1 MNCPV
6 ALVSILLVRN
16 YQVGLESPD
25 MSDSLICEPLSP
37 ERAADIRTA
46 IKTKYRSVSLQP
58 EGHFP
63 YPVGRESALSLGYD
77 AAWID
82 SIREDVTARFVGVG
96 NPFGFRKPHPGEHVL
111 DIGCGCGMDTLIAAS
126 LAGEEGRSIGL
137 DITEEMLG
145 WARSAAA
152 AMGRRNVGFLAGSAD
167 ILPFADAAFDLV
179 ISNGAL
185 NLVPDKAA
193 AFSEIARVL
202 RPGGALAVADL
213 LVMETIPPE
222 VLASKDAWST

>member
-1 MNCPV
+1 
-6 ALVSILLVRN
+6 VRN
-16 YQVGLESPD
+16 YQVGLESPN

-37 ERAADIRTA
+37 ERAADIRIA

-63 YPVGRESALSLGYD
+63 YPVGRESALSLGYET
-77 AAWID
+77 AWID
-82 SIREDVTARFVGVG
+82 SIPVEVSDRFVGVG
-96 NPFGFRKPHPGEHVL
+96 NPFGLRKPYPGAHVL

-137 DITEEMLG
+137 DLTEEMLG

-152 AMGRRNVGFLAGSAD
+152 AMGRRVKVDFLAGSAD

-202 RPGGALAVADL
+202 RPGGALAAADL